1 VRREQPHPGA
11 SLRLWDH
18 NGRRHQVTLTNDRD
32 GDPVTI
38 ERFHRA
44 HAQVENRIKNLKDTG
59 LSRLPFSDYDANQAW
74 VELVLL
80 ADLLLTALQVLV
92 DDDELAVAEPRR
104 LRYTLLH
111 IAARITNHA
120 RQIRLKLDR
129 TWPWTPVLVAVHRRL
144 DAIPAP
150 AAC

>member
-1 VRREQPHPGA
+1 MRRERPHPGA

-18 NGRRHQVTLTNDRD
+18 NGLRHQVTLTNDTE
-32 GDPVTI
+32 GDPVEL
-38 ERFHRA
+38 ERHHRA

-74 VELVLL
+74 IELVLL
-80 ADLLLTALQVLV
+80 ADLFLAALQHLSG
-92 DDDELAVAEPRR
+92 DDELAVAEPRR

-111 IAARITNHA
+111 IAARVVRHSRRTIV
-120 RQIRLKLDR
+120 RLDR
-129 TWPWTPVLVAVHRRL
+129 TWPWTPVLVGIHRRL
-144 DAIPAP
+144 DSMAAL